1 MAKKNFD
8 EFTSYDL
15 SRVNLNKLS
24 TRELRSFIK
33 KAIPYVEEA
42 FDTDNEQLQKSLRII
57 KNKVGTRKVHGEERL
72 IGGYSNMN
80 LDALVRRARLFQSH
94 LSIDVFTST
103 AEEERHEMEQAV
115 KDKLSER
122 LDVELSNEEWNLYM
136 FVMHDVRKLT
146 EQFGSKEWYKAVAT
160 IIDES
165 RELKKDVT
173 DITFTIHDV
182 YEKSK
187 GLGMTVE
194 DIQKEVMNVLRNMQ

>member
-42 FDTDNEQLQKSLRII
+42 FDTENEQLQKSLRII
-57 KNKVGTRKVHGEERL
+57 KNRVGTRNVNGEEKL
-72 IGGYSNMN
+72 VGGYSDMN
-80 LDALVRRARLFQSH
+80 KESLVKRARLFQSH

-122 LDVELSNEEWNLYM
+122 LDVDLSDEEWNLYM

-146 EQFGSKEWYKAVAT
+146 EQFGSKEWYKAVAS

-165 RELKKDVT
+165 RELKKDAT
-173 DITFTIHDV
+173 DIIFTIHDV
-182 YEKSK
+182 YENSK

-194 DIQKEVMNVLRNMQ
+194 DIQKTVMDVLKKAQ